1 LLLEEPF
8 VSKINAANL
17 QFEEIEAAV
26 YKRIYHEE
34 ESAGVQ

>member
-1 LLLEEPF
+1 
-8 VSKINAANL
+8 L

-26 YKRIYHEE
+26 YKRIYREE